1 MAKMNETFQKKR
13 KRLIREVKDCGQ
25 DLINR
30 PEDFIGSTDTMTD
43 FNINIRFSISGDT
56 LPAIAVTREYYP
68 KTIIERYT
76 RSCNGCANHYPK
88 SVVCSECIDY
98 SEWEAE

>member
-1 MAKMNETFQKKR
+1 MAKMNETLQEQK

-43 FNINIRFSISGDT
+43 FNINIHFKLRT
-56 LPAIAVTREYYP
+56 
-68 KTIIERYT
+68 
-76 RSCNGCANHYPK
+76 
-88 SVVCSECIDY
+88 
-98 SEWEAE
+98 

>member
-1 MAKMNETFQKKR
+1 MTRMSETFLEKR

-43 FNINIRFSISGDT
+43 FNINIHFSISGDT
-56 LPAIAVTREYYP
+56 LPEITVTRGYYP
-68 KTIIERYT
+68 KTIIEWYA
-76 RSCNGCANHYPK
+76 RSCNGCPNHYPK
-88 SVVCSECIDY
+88 SVACSECIDY
-98 SEWEAE
+98 SEWEAQ